1 MENTASIGWTVLLV
15 VAMGG
20 CAQQQGGALP
30 DETARVE
37 IEADVQDRVE
47 RVLDEALYRYEARA
61 DSVREALR
69 PIPLLRESEKAAL
82 RRYLNPQ
89 HLAQAR
95 RLGVSRPQDSA
106 EVASLQRS
114 GELVR
119 LEDSTAYW
127 TIRELNYSVP
137 FVIPDVEAMLTE
149 IGRRFQERLDELGLP
164 PFRLEVSS
172 ALRTIENQDALRNT
186 NPNASRSASTHEF
199 GTTIDVAYS
208 SYAAPRQS
216 TVEVETKETRWLQPY
231 LQKVRD
237 AMLERAAARK
247 SRELQAILGHVL
259 QEMQDEGKLMVT
271 YEERQPVYHMTVA
284 QQY

>member
-1 MENTASIGWTVLLV
+1 MRNTANVGWAVLLV
-15 VAMGG
+15 VMMGG
-20 CAQQQGGALP
+20 CLEQQGGALP
-30 DETARVE
+30 DKTARAE
-37 IEADVQDRVE
+37 IEADVQARIE
-47 RVLDEALYRYEARA
+47 RVLDEALHRYEARA

-69 PIPLLRESEKAAL
+69 PIPLLRASEKAAL

-95 RLGVSRPQDSA
+95 RLGVSRPQDST
-106 EVASLQRS
+106 EVASLRRS
-114 GELVR
+114 GELIR
-119 LEDSTAYW
+119 LQDSTAYW

-137 FVIPDVEAMLTE
+137 FVVPDVEAMLKE

-172 ALRTIENQDALRNT
+172 VLRTIEDQDALRNT

-199 GTTIDVAYS
+199 GTTIDIAYS
-208 SYAAPRQS
+208 SYAAPTQS
-216 TVEVETKETRWLQPY
+216 AVEVETKETRWLQPY
-231 LQKVRD
+231 LDKVRD

-259 QEMQDEGKLMVT
+259 QEMQDEGKIMVT
-271 YEERQPVYHMTVA
+271 YERRQPVYHITVA